1 MAEEL
6 LRLFE
11 KASKAAR
18 NAMGDGEGFAEEAR
32 CTDALKA
39 LAGVEVST
47 SLLMST
53 QVFLSLLFLS
63 LSLSC
68 VMCGSNDK

>member
-11 KASKAAR
+11 KASKAASK
-18 NAMGDGEGFAEEAR
+18 AMGDGEGFAEEAR
-32 CTDALKA
+32 CMEALKA

-53 QVFLSLLFLS
+53 QVSRYLVFPSL
-63 LSLSC
+63 
-68 VMCGSNDK
+68 M